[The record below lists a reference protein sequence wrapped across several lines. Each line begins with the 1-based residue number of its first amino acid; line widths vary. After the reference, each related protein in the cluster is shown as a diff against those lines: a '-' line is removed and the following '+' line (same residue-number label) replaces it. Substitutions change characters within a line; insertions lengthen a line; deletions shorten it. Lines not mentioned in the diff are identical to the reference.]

1 MISFRIDWFDLLAI
15 QRTLKSLLQTTLQK
29 HQFSGAQLSLCPTL
43 TSICDYW
50 ENHSFGYMDLCQQS
64 NVSRIAYA
72 CRKVILSMFV
82 IAFLPR
88 SRCLLISWLQS
99 LFVMILEGSQENP
112 GGQVKI
118 PFNEEKQLAVS
129 YVAYC

>member
-1 MISFRIDWFDLLAI
+1 MASGPITSWERDGE
-15 QRTLKSLLQTTLQK
+15 TSLL
-29 HQFSGAQLSLCPTL
+29 FNMLS
-43 TSICDYW
+43 
-50 ENHSFGYMDLCQQS
+50 
-64 NVSRIAYA
+64 R
-72 CRKVILSMFV
+72 FV

>member
-1 MISFRIDWFDLLAI
+1 
-15 QRTLKSLLQTTLQK
+15 
-29 HQFSGAQLSLCPTL
+29 
-43 TSICDYW
+43 
-50 ENHSFGYMDLCQQS
+50 MDLCQQS